1 MSIHLFMIEAMRII
15 DAEKIKRVQIEAKK
29 LIVERGYHGASI
41 SEIAKQAQVSDGYL
55 YRHYQNKVDLVTTI
69 FETQLKD
76 FHDFVFHL
84 LDTKDTVRDITE
96 GVISFLFDL
105 YEKDPIAISFAN
117 SLVYDFE
124 FQYPESRAQAIDKII
139 QQILLLGTSTKEFS
153 LKIRAIDI
161 LTTIFTIPVKFI
173 DYHSKGHYRSS
184 EEQVKVTMDKQ
195 EEVQLLLNICMNA
208 LK

>member
-1 MSIHLFMIEAMRII
+1 MSIHLFLIEAMRII
-15 DAEKIKRVQIEAKK
+15 DEEKIKRVQIETKK
-29 LIVERGYHGASI
+29 LIVERGFHGASI
-41 SEIAKQAQVSDGYL
+41 SEIAKRAQVSDGYL
-55 YRHYQNKVDLVTTI
+55 YRHYKNKVDLVTTI
-69 FETQLKD
+69 FETQLKE
-76 FHDFVFHL
+76 FHDFAFHL
-84 LDTKDTVRDITE
+84 LDTSDTVRDITE

-105 YEKDPIAISFAN
+105 YEKDPTAISFAN

-124 FQYPESRAQAIDKII
+124 FQYPESRARAIDKII
-139 QQILLLGTSTKEFS
+139 QEVLLLGRSTKEFS
-153 LKIRAIDI
+153 SRIRAIDI

-173 DYHSKGHYRSS
+173 DYHSKGHYQSS